1 MNLDT
6 EVNSLGLSSR
16 EELRLTYECHEQ
28 QTEQQHGGEH
38 GGEHSRE
45 HCEALS
51 RGQAPSPRVTAAWQ
65 GLRRSPGPCSRVR
78 VPSCKTQ
85 RSKRLQEVRLSS
97 GSWGHREGREFG
109 AGMFRSLGSRE
120 GRAHPATACP
130 LKAWEMCCHQE
141 PSRVPESGNLS
152 L

>member
-16 EELRLTYECHEQ
+16 EELRLTYERHEQ

-38 GGEHSRE
+38 GGEHGG
-45 HCEALS
+45 ALS
-51 RGQAPSPRVTAAWQ
+51 RGQAPLPRVTAAMTGAAKESRPVEQSQ
-65 GLRRSPGPCSRVR
+65 G
-78 VPSCKTQ
+78 SCKTQ
-85 RSKRLQEVRLSS
+85 RSGRLHEVRLSS

-120 GRAHPATACP
+120 GRAHLAIAC
-130 LKAWEMCCHQE
+130 LQKAWEMCCHQE